1 MAKVCTI
8 AGLLRSTPPPVLPSR
23 SRPSSMR
30 RPLVY
35 KSRTPTNHP
44 QIPAVLREVA
54 GGCALGGPLC
64 SQHRRCPTA
73 VAAVRVLQ
81 AGGPPP
87 LSCIESPYF
96 WESFSQNCPGCL
108 VFASTSFFF
117 NWKTKYK
124 APVLTKSWRFP
135 IGFACSILGRCAL
148 GAGKGPLAGHAMRPL
163 CLRRRQGSFWTAMQ
177 CTPSSLVR
185 CAKRFPGRTL
195 GTKTVAK
202 ALIVLKNALSW
213 GTRSVNFVPR
223 GHK

>member
-117 NWKTKYK
+117 QLEDKIQRSCFDQIM
-124 APVLTKSWRFP
+124 AFP
-135 IGFACSILGRCAL
+135 DRICMLQVCTWCGERSPCWPCNEASMSSPSPGQFLDS
-148 GAGKGPLAGHAMRPL
+148 HAMHTVVASSVCKKISRSYPWGENGCESFDYPEKCPL
-163 CLRRRQGSFWTAMQ
+163 
-177 CTPSSLVR
+177 
-185 CAKRFPGRTL
+185 L
-195 GTKTVAK
+195 GHQKC
-202 ALIVLKNALSW
+202 
-213 GTRSVNFVPR
+213 
-223 GHK
+223 

>member
-23 SRPSSMR
+23 SPPSCMR
-30 RPLVY
+30 RAFVY

-44 QIPAVLREVA
+44 QRPAVLREVA

-81 AGGPPP
+81 AGGAPP
-87 LSCIESPYF
+87 LSCIESPYL

-117 NWKTKYK
+117 NWKTKYN
-124 APVLTKSWRFP
+124 APVLTKSRRFP
-135 IGFACSILGRCAL
+135 IGFACSFLGRCAL
-148 GAGKGPLAGHAMRPL
+148 GAEKGPLTTYALELATTV
-163 CLRRRQGSFWTAMQ
+163 CLRQGSLWTAMQ

-195 GTKTVAK
+195 GAKTVAESFDCPEK
-202 ALIVLKNALSW
+202 CPLL
-213 GTRSVNFVPR
+213 
-223 GHK
+223 GHHKCEFCAARA